1 MSGAQSNVVSVS
13 YDFDEEKLSLFLTT
27 YGDNSA
33 KWKIN
38 SDMGSISRN
47 NNNFS
52 DMDKADGVELL
63 TGVTE
68 FHVQC
73 LEYDSANHNFK
84 QMDDDAVYSNG
95 KLPDVVQIT
104 LKLVDQTALKRIQ
117 GVLDPDTDLTLSN
130 IEGNEVA
137 KRLLDENIRT
147 FTRLIPVDRGT
158 F

>member
-1 MSGAQSNVVSVS
+1 
-13 YDFDEEKLSLFLTT
+13 
-27 YGDNSA
+27 
-33 KWKIN
+33 
-38 SDMGSISRN
+38 
-47 NNNFS
+47 
-52 DMDKADGVELL
+52 
-63 TGVTE
+63 
-68 FHVQC
+68 
-73 LEYDSANHNFK
+73 
-84 QMDDDAVYSNG
+84 MDDDAVYSNG